1 MEGKKRLFHIN
12 LGPSKVTLQQ
22 KRKEKKKDPYF
33 QNKFIQIFFLK
44 ENYDTRPT
52 KKKTHQTHT
61 ARVMSLVIII
71 ILTRTRLTIMI
82 CDSKKKKKIQPRQ
95 E

>member
-52 KKKTHQTHT
+52 KKKNSSNTQS
-61 ARVMSLVIII
+61 A
-71 ILTRTRLTIMI
+71 
-82 CDSKKKKKIQPRQ
+82 CDEPSYYYYFDQNKTNNYDL
-95 E
+95 